1 MKTMFLTEE
10 QKKALNKGLRE
21 CPKEARAEIRE
32 YIDMLCLEWAMIQNV
47 FDGHA
52 VIVGRDEEDRSLL
65 FKMTRAGAR
74 YVEEELLH
82 LNDEE
87 KAE

>member
-21 CPKEARAEIRE
+21 CPKAQRAEIRE
-32 YIDMLCLEWAMIQNV
+32 YIDMLCLEWGMIQNV
-47 FDGHA
+47 FDGHTT
-52 VIVGRDEEDRSLL
+52 IVGRDGEDGQLL
-65 FKMTRAGAR
+65 FRMTRAGAR
-74 YVEEELLH
+74 YIEEELLH
-82 LNDEE
+82 LNGEE